1 MDYQALYRQKLTTP
15 EEAVACVRDG
25 DWIEFGYA
33 TGTPVALDR
42 ALARRMPPAS
52 RYQPAGQ
59 HPALGTGDFPHPQSG
74 GPSHLE
80 QLPYDRD

>member
-42 ALARRMPPAS
+42 ALAK
-52 RYQPAGQ
+52 Y
-59 HPALGTGDFPHPQSG
+59 
-74 GPSHLE
+74 
-80 QLPYDRD
+80 